1 MAKRKIGLMG
11 GTFDPVHNAHLALA
25 RQAYRQFSL
34 DEVWM
39 LPNGNPPH
47 KRDHSKADVNM
58 RLDMLRL
65 AVKGLS
71 YVKVCDLEQ
80 SKDAYHYTFQTLLT
94 LNRMYP
100 EVQFYFI
107 MGADSLFDFED
118 WREPGII
125 SQECILLAAARDH
138 CRLEEIQQQIEWADP
153 DSDSGKRERK
163 ALEKDSE
170 YAGYGDRLSRYS
182 RKDRRRRGYF
192 SDASCRS
199 GSVYPQP
206 SSV

>member
-80 SKDAYHYTFQTLLT
+80 SEDAYHYTFQTLLT
-94 LNRMYP
+94 
-100 EVQFYFI
+100 
-107 MGADSLFDFED
+107 
-118 WREPGII
+118 
-125 SQECILLAAARDH
+125 ECIR
-138 CRLEEIQQQIEWADP
+138 
-153 DSDSGKRERK
+153 
-163 ALEKDSE
+163 
-170 YAGYGDRLSRYS
+170 RYS
-182 RKDRRRRGYF
+182 FILSWGQIPCLILKTGENLE
-192 SDASCRS
+192 
-199 GSVYPQP
+199 
-206 SSV
+206 SSVRNVSFWRLPEIIAGWKRFSSRSEC